1 VDQGTMAVQLEAG
14 TSINE
19 SGTTS
24 VKMAS
29 EAAVVDMIKQ
39 GLGKGLW
46 QYKKKEDSAAG
57 NQTTKQ

>member
-1 VDQGTMAVQLEAG
+1 MAVQLEAG